1 MELNIKSDVVP
12 DRLCP
17 ETPFGDL
24 MLRMIAKMS
33 EYETEQELAAAMNM
47 LASYCDSVE
56 ELAFVMMILGKSM
69 TITEFTE
76 LHFSAN

>member
-1 MELNIKSDVVP
+1 MELNIKNDVVP
-12 DRLCP
+12 ERLAP
-17 ETPFGDL
+17 DKPVGDL
-24 MLRMIAKMS
+24 MIRMIAKMS
-33 EYETEQELAAAMNM
+33 ECETQQELAAAMNM
-47 LASYCDSVE
+47 LAIYCDSVE